1 MLNGDRPGTLVF
13 VGAHPDDETFG
24 IGGTLA
30 RYTAAGV
37 RAYYICATRGE
48 VGAASA
54 EDMAGFNSTGDMRWA
69 EMAAAARILGLAGV
83 RHLGYRDSGMPGTED
98 NRHPEALFMAPVEQV
113 TGRVV
118 KHLREIQPDVV
129 ITHDPIGGYRHP
141 DHIAVHQATLA
152 AFHAAGDP
160 ALYPEAGAPFQPSKL
175 YYNVFPRRMLRVAVK
190 LLPLFGKDPHR
201 FGNNQDVDLVSL
213 AQVEFPIHAAVKLTS
228 RDIQTRDAAA
238 ACYRSQM
245 GSGPPQRGLLSLV
258 NRLFGKS
265 DYYMRAYPP
274 PGKSRETD
282 LFQGLA

>member
-48 VGAASA
+48 VGAATP

-69 EMAAAARILGLAGV
+69 EMTAAARILGLAGV
-83 RHLGYRDSGMPGTED
+83 RHLGYRDSGMPDTPD
-98 NRHPEALFMAPVEQV
+98 NRHPAALFMAPEEQV
-113 TGRVV
+113 IERVV
-118 KHLREIQPDVV
+118 KHLREIRPDVV

-141 DHIAVHQATLA
+141 DHIAVHRATLA
-152 AFHAAGDP
+152 AFHAAGEP
-160 ALYPEAGAPFQPSKL
+160 TLYPEAGAPHQPGKL
-175 YYNVFPRRMLRVAVK
+175 YYNVFPRRMLKVAVK

-213 AQVEFPIHAAVKLTS
+213 AQVEFPIHAAIKLTPAEL
-228 RDIQTRDAAA
+228 RIRDAAA

-245 GSGPPQRGLLSLV
+245 GSGPPQRGLLSLA

-274 PGKSRETD
+274 PGESRETD